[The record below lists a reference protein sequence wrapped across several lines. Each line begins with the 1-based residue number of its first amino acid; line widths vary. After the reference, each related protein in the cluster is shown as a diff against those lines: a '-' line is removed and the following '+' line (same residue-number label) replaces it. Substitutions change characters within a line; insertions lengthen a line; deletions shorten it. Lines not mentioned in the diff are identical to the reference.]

1 MLSPAPCEPGI
12 STATPGTCCTTMLP
26 VPSNH
31 ALVKSPGQP
40 WPCHS
45 APSWVPRP
53 RVLPGAS
60 AAVPL
65 PRALEEPLQLRSSR
79 RWLHACGS
87 ATAIPHG
94 HGASKGQPGLVP
106 TPGAVQLCPSSS
118 ASGTRGQF
126 STCELTGS
134 IILLKEKKSILT

>member
-1 MLSPAPCEPGI
+1 MLSPAPCEPGT
-12 STATPGTCCTTMLP
+12 STATPGTRHTTTLP

-40 WPCHS
+40 RPCHS

-65 PRALEEPLQLRSSR
+65 PRALEELLQLRSSR
-79 RWLHACGS
+79 RWPLARGS
-87 ATAIPHG
+87 AAAIPHG
-94 HGASKGQPGLVP
+94 HGASTGQPGLLP
-106 TPGAVQLCPSSS
+106 APGAVQLCPLSS